1 MAYGYSLEIRSR
13 ALAALD
19 QGMPRHK
26 VSEVF
31 QISTRTLYNWCK
43 RRKETGD
50 IGCILPPKVRSHRK
64 LTRENL
70 LAHLEKHPDHYLTE
84 IAEALGVKAPSVFAA
99 LKKFGIS
106 RKKNDPLLRARRAKE
121 AKLSSRNRENRS

>member
-1 MAYGYSLEIRSR
+1 
-13 ALAALD
+13 LAALD
-19 QGMPRHK
+19 KGMPCNK
-26 VSEVF
+26 VAEVF

-43 RRKETGD
+43 RRKETGS
-50 IGCILPPKVRSHRK
+50 IGCAMPPKVRSHRK

-84 IAEALGVKAPSVFAA
+84 IAKALGVKAPSVFAA

-106 RKKNDPLLRARRAKE
+106 RKKNDPILRARREKE
-121 AKLSSRNRENRS
+121 AGVLSRNRESRS